1 MQPEAFRDIAHVGS
15 VELFT
20 PALEETR
27 AFFVD
32 LMAMKEVHREGDS
45 IYLHSWDDYEQ
56 YTVKITPRVQAI
68 EAAGLGAGWSEA
80 EYGLGPVYHWTDPD
94 GHHLGL
100 YYETERY
107 VATEEHRPSSKNQAS
122 AFPGRGANV
131 RRLDHV
137 NSLAADVQA

>member
-56 YTVKITPRVQAI
+56 YTVKITPRDQAGVGRTFLRTSSPQALGRRV
-68 EAAGLGAGWSEA
+68 ENPTAARPAGAGV
-80 EYGLGPVYHWTDPD
+80 LGEGP
-94 GHHLGL
+94 
-100 YYETERY
+100 
-107 VATEEHRPSSKNQAS
+107 AS
-122 AFPGRGANV
+122 LESMP
-131 RRLDHV
+131 
-137 NSLAADVQA
+137 